1 MKNLTNAY
9 ISGEEMFSFLN
20 KYIFKQIH
28 TINTNNLST
37 FESFITSF
45 DKNNGKFNMEC
56 LPEHKQIWGANEKFN
71 FITYDREDS
80 IVNIK
85 ITDYLYL
92 GGGICTWFN
101 KRKNKII
108 ITISENELN
117 DFDHGFPEILINR
130 K

>member
-1 MKNLTNAY
+1 
-9 ISGEEMFSFLN
+9 
-20 KYIFKQIH
+20 
-28 TINTNNLST
+28 
-37 FESFITSF
+37 
-45 DKNNGKFNMEC
+45 MEC